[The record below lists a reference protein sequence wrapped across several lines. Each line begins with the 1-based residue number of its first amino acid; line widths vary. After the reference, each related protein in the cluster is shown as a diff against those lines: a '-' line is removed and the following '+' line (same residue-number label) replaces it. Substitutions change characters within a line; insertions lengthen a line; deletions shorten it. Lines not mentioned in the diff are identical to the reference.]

1 MTLAQFVNQ
10 NSYTIAAAVVLAIS
24 QLFILWRVRRKK
36 IALAFFF
43 AACLTLVLVN
53 LTLRVGTSEIGST
66 QQFDEILAARQPL
79 VLEIYSNY

>member
-24 QLFILWRVRRKK
+24 QLLILWRVRRKK
-36 IALAFFF
+36 IALAFFVS
-43 AACLTLVLVN
+43 ACLALVLVN
-53 LTLRVGTSEIGST
+53 LSLRVGTSEIGST
-66 QQFDEILAARQPL
+66 QQFDEILAAHQPL

>member
-24 QLFILWRVRRKK
+24 QLLILWRVRRKK
-36 IALAFFF
+36 IALAFFV
-43 AACLTLVLVN
+43 AACLALVLVN
-53 LTLRVGTSEIGST
+53 LLLRVGTSEIGST
-66 QQFDEILAARQPL
+66 QQFDEILAAHQPL